1 MINFFISFK
10 QTPNI
15 ITYSNTKKTFIC
27 IFGSLNMKTSK
38 VEMALWNLKYQNI
51 CIIQSFVACWHE
63 THNTQRWK
71 KRLGYRLS
79 HYAIRAVYGE

>member
-1 MINFFISFK
+1 MSDYSITQRIEIISNVNFMINFFISFK

-38 VEMALWNLKYQNI
+38 VEMAL
-51 CIIQSFVACWHE
+51 
-63 THNTQRWK
+63 
-71 KRLGYRLS
+71 
-79 HYAIRAVYGE
+79 